1 MLLLSLLACTSTPE
15 VTDSPDPTVDDPA
28 PDAVA
33 ADLFDP
39 DVLHELVVTLDP
51 ADWAALRVQARSYYD
66 LLGEGC
72 FEGPWESPYTW
83 FEADVSF
90 DGEALGRV
98 GVRKKGLIGSLSE
111 ERPSLRVDTDHVFDP
126 EAAESGGADARFHG
140 LEKLVFNNGN
150 QDPSRLRTC
159 LAHALFADAGLVA
172 PRCSLAHVVVNG
184 EDLGVYAHTE
194 AIDEALVER
203 VTGAEPV
210 AMYEGALSDF
220 RDDWVVTF
228 EAETDTSTGAEL
240 TAVTAALDSDDD
252 ALLPALDAVLDLDAF
267 FVFWAAESL
276 AGHWDGYNG
285 NTNNFYAYTAEDGRL
300 RFIASGP
307 DAAFDR
313 LAPFG
318 DDQPVWV
325 ATASALANRLS
336 QHEEGRERF
345 EAALTALLDTTW
357 DEGARLARVDAW
369 KDLLQGVSTRDQRTA
384 IADLRDIVAAREG
397 DIRDHLGERFAPTD
411 LRAVPCWTSIGTV
424 HVDFTTEWG
433 SYPDGDVLGAGT
445 TVAAYDIDGTVYPTT
460 ADGTTIGWA
469 GDGTAILLTI
479 STIAP
484 ATYLAPYVVF
494 RPEALVRGEDL
505 PVDGALVS
513 SQLLYNTPDTNGTW
527 QTAAWLGF
535 GDVRFDALSVT
546 TGGRVS
552 GTLDVAVL
560 GSRE

>member
-1 MLLLSLLACTSTPE
+1 MLLVSVLSLLACTSTPE
-15 VTDSPDPTVDDPA
+15 VGSPPAGTVDSST
-28 PDAVA
+28 PDEDA
-33 ADLFDP
+33 ADLFEP
-39 DVLHELVVTLDP
+39 DVLHEVVVTLDP
-51 ADWAALRVQARSYYD
+51 GDWAALRGQARTYYD
-66 LLGEGC
+66 LLGERC

-111 ERPSLRVDTDHVFDP
+111 ERPSLRVDTDHF
-126 EAAESGGADARFHG
+126 AESGGADARFHG

-172 PRCSLAHVVVNG
+172 PRCSLARVVVNG

-194 AIDEALVER
+194 AVDEALVER
-203 VTGAEPV
+203 VTGAAPA

-240 TAVTAALDSDDD
+240 VAVTAALDTDD
-252 ALLPALDAVLDLDAF
+252 AGLLPALDAVLDLDAF

-336 QHEEGRERF
+336 QHEEGRERY

-369 KDLLQGVSTRDQRTA
+369 KDLLSGVSTREQRSA

-397 DIRDHLGERFAPTD
+397 DIRDHLGEPFAPTD
-411 LRAVPCWTSIGTV
+411 LRAVPCWTSIGAV
-424 HVDFTTEWG
+424 HVSFTTEWG

-445 TVAAYDIDGTVYPTT
+445 TAATYDIDGTVYPST

-479 STIAP
+479 STLGP
-484 ATYLAPYVVF
+484 STYLAPYVVL
-494 RPEALVRGEDL
+494 RPEALVSGADL

-513 SQLLYNTPDTNGTW
+513 SQLFYNSPDTNGEW

-535 GDVRFDALSVT
+535 GDVRFDTLSVT
-546 TGGRVS
+546 AGGTVS

-560 GSRE
+560 GSGE